1 MEAYMNTRGNLYY
14 TKLRDDINGIQ
25 KRIYNQKQ
33 KEIDEKNEKMF
44 KKLTDIQKK
53 ESQYPSKDRST
64 NSLGPK
70 SLNIALRKQ
79 SIQRLNHDNIKL
91 SERICNAQCHVE
103 RVESHRKFF
112 QEHKKTQK
120 HMTIWNQDG

>member
-1 MEAYMNTRGNLYY
+1 
-14 TKLRDDINGIQ
+14 
-25 KRIYNQKQ
+25 
-33 KEIDEKNEKMF
+33 MF

-103 RVESHRKFF
+103 RVESHRRFF
-112 QEHKKTQK
+112 QEHKKKQK